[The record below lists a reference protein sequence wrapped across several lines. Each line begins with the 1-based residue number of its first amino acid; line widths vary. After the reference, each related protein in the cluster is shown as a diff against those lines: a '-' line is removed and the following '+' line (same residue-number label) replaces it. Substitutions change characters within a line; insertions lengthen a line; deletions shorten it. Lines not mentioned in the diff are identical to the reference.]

1 MMIARIARRKAARPA
16 PRSLAGH
23 DLARL
28 LAPQPWLTATAKQ
41 QDWTRRTAERAIGN
55 SWTSRKGFD
64 RPEQSTIPTMPAADK
79 SP

>member
-1 MMIARIARRKAARPA
+1 MTIVRIARRKAVRPA

-28 LAPQPWLTATAKQ
+28 LASYPRLTATAKQ
-41 QDWTRRTAERAIGN
+41 QDWTRRTAARAIGD
-55 SWTSRKGFD
+55 SWTGRKRLK
-64 RPEQSTIPTMPAADK
+64 RPEQSTIPTMPAAAK

>member
-1 MMIARIARRKAARPA
+1 MTIVRMARRKAAHPA

-28 LAPQPWLTATAKQ
+28 HAPYHRLTATAKQ
-41 QDWTRRTAERAIGN
+41 QDWTGRTAARAIGD
-55 SWTSRKGFD
+55 SWTSRKRLK
-64 RPEQSTIPTMPAADK
+64 RPEQSTILTMLAAAK

>member
-1 MMIARIARRKAARPA
+1 MTIVRIARRKAARPA

-28 LAPQPWLTATAKQ
+28 LAPYPRLTATAKR
-41 QDWTRRTAERAIGN
+41 QDWTRRTAARAIGD
-55 SWTSRKGFD
+55 SWTSRKKLK
-64 RPEQSTIPTMPAADK
+64 RPEQSSIPTMPAAAK

>member
-1 MMIARIARRKAARPA
+1 MTFVRIARGKAARPA

-28 LAPQPWLTATAKQ
+28 LAPYPRLTATAKQ
-41 QDWTRRTAERAIGN
+41 QDWTRRTAARAIGD
-55 SWTSRKGFD
+55 SWTSRKRFK
-64 RPEQSTIPTMPAADK
+64 RPEQSTIPTMPAAAK

>member
-1 MMIARIARRKAARPA
+1 MTIVRIARRKAARPA

-28 LAPQPWLTATAKQ
+28 LAPYPRLTTTAKQ
-41 QDWTRRTAERAIGN
+41 QDSTRRTAARAIGD
-55 SWTSRKGFD
+55 SWTSRKRFK
-64 RPEQSTIPTMPAADK
+64 RPEQSTIPTMPAAAK